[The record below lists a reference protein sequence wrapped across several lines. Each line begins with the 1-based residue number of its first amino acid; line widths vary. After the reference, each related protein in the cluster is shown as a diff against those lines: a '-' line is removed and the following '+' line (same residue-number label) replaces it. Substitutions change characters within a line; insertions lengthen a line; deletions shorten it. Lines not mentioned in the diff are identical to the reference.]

1 MRAHV
6 QIPAVVS
13 SAITSPCLSFV
24 FYVFFF
30 CFFCLICLSFLSHF
44 LSAFYRLLYL
54 SVLPHLLSR
63 HILSSPLVCLLFFRL
78 PTLLFLPTLCPLSS
92 VHHLLIVCLTT
103 ISSFSLF
110 LCVSPLALTFFI
122 LTLMVYVNVL
132 KILSTCQCLHT
143 HIPVSSV
150 VSDRHVYD
158 VQIRWSNKQLKCP
171 TFPFL
176 SQRVPLLPHTCVTR
190 HLFM

>member
-110 LCVSPLALTFFI
+110 LCVSSCSPI
-122 LTLMVYVNVL
+122 
-132 KILSTCQCLHT
+132 LHT
-143 HIPVSSV
+143 HTHGLCKCVEDLVHVSV
-150 VSDRHVYD
+150 FAH
-158 VQIRWSNKQLKCP
+158 
-171 TFPFL
+171 T
-176 SQRVPLLPHTCVTR
+176 HTCVLCSARQTC
-190 HLFM
+190 LWCTDMSV